1 MISVLVVDADD
12 DALRTIGEILHS
24 AGLGAVL
31 ASTGFHALTLF
42 RQVPIDVVVV
52 DLRLP
57 DFAGIEMLRA
67 FRDERSGVP
76 VIVTGVA
83 SPRAAI
89 EAGRLG
95 AAEYLEKPLRPDQ
108 LIGTLLS
115 HVPMV
120 RHFRW
125 SGPSESSWTHPQV
138 LHAVKA
144 IDDRYWDAELSVRAL
159 ARELGL
165 STEHLCRVL
174 TRQTGGDFVTLRE
187 LQAGVP
193 LVTLLRRARVRAAC
207 RLLTTTTLCM
217 KEIAAH
223 VGFTSPNRFARDFK
237 KLCGVSPSVYRLD
250 AMRSSIPADNS
261 ERARVSES

>member
-174 TRQTGGDFVTLRE
+174 KRQTGGTF
-187 LQAGVP
+187 
-193 LVTLLRRARVRAAC
+193 VTLLRRTRVRAAC